1 MPLGCMNRAVGLKI
15 GASMGCVEDV
25 TVADDD
31 VGWGQC
37 LRIRMAIDL
46 YQPLDRGRALILSGK
61 SCWVSFRYEK
71 LLVFCFRWGIILHQ
85 LEGCTVKITKKQSHM
100 EGMPTWGSWLRAR
113 EHSRS
118 GGRWSFFMQIGR
130 RPQAMSMSE
139 QMLQHRQPLVQKK
152 ERGLDRDYMYKENQ
166 SHSDFV
172 EANSKRYSKS
182 DKNLGGRKASCDEE
196 VAKGT
201 TTGVKG
207 SNKGKSMGVSEGF
220 EDSKEGIGFSKFG
233 ALKNSGPT
241 KPHTAG
247 SHMGL
252 AYKPKGQ
259 FHVSME
265 EARAASH
272 PPSPK
277 KKKKKKT
284 PKLVIGS
291 LKESCASRISLEL
304 STKTKN
310 IPTLA
315 QSSMHKK
322 LLEEYSLEKSV
333 SPTNFPHP
341 VSPMERSSS
350 GGNLKLWKR
359 MASGTGSGQSVEQS
373 TCISPE
379 RKGHEQSPRKIPKK
393 RGFAEICTEEDVSYQ
408 SKKEKRYALK
418 NQDHTKLL
426 AEAVDQAC

>member
-1 MPLGCMNRAVGLKI
+1 
-15 GASMGCVEDV
+15 
-25 TVADDD
+25 
-31 VGWGQC
+31 
-37 LRIRMAIDL
+37 
-46 YQPLDRGRALILSGK
+46 
-61 SCWVSFRYEK
+61 
-71 LLVFCFRWGIILHQ
+71 
-85 LEGCTVKITKKQSHM
+85 
-100 EGMPTWGSWLRAR
+100 
-113 EHSRS
+113 
-118 GGRWSFFMQIGR
+118 
-130 RPQAMSMSE
+130 
-139 QMLQHRQPLVQKK
+139 
-152 ERGLDRDYMYKENQ
+152 
-166 SHSDFV
+166 
-172 EANSKRYSKS
+172 
-182 DKNLGGRKASCDEE
+182 
-196 VAKGT
+196 
-201 TTGVKG
+201 
-207 SNKGKSMGVSEGF
+207 
-220 EDSKEGIGFSKFG
+220 
-233 ALKNSGPT
+233 
-241 KPHTAG
+241 
-247 SHMGL
+247 
-252 AYKPKGQ
+252 
-259 FHVSME
+259 
-265 EARAASH
+265 
-272 PPSPK
+272 
-277 KKKKKKT
+277 
-284 PKLVIGS
+284 VIGS